1 MKDEIWSGSALVS
14 PRAITAPSTSTT
26 QIDTD
31 LTDTSRPTYWDM
43 VALLVGLRFLRP
55 GYWTSF
61 ATGERPPQT
70 HHVNR
75 YDAEGPAGVRD
86 RPLPARPP
94 ALSEAELVLL
104 FDRVFRGPDPETDGV
119 SAWTLPDLCR
129 WIEARFDKRL
139 TPQSLSRILR
149 REGFSRQKT
158 RPTHPKTDEA
168 ARRRFEEGGSARR
181 WRAPPQRIPASG

>member
-70 HHVNR
+70 HHVIR
-75 YDAEGPAGVRD
+75 AICGEGPLR
-86 RPLPARPP
+86 ARSRH
-94 ALSEAELVLL
+94 LGRRGERLL
-104 FDRVFRGPDPETDGV
+104 HAVG
-119 SAWTLPDLCR
+119 
-129 WIEARFDKRL
+129 
-139 TPQSLSRILR
+139 
-149 REGFSRQKT
+149 RERMRMPSV
-158 RPTHPKTDEA
+158 
-168 ARRRFEEGGSARR
+168 
-181 WRAPPQRIPASG
+181 

>member
-70 HHVNR
+70 HHVIR
-75 YDAEGPAGVRD
+75 SLKWPSSVSGLPPSGGPGVI
-86 RPLPARPP
+86 
-94 ALSEAELVLL
+94 LVH
-104 FDRVFRGPDPETDGV
+104 G
-119 SAWTLPDLCR
+119 
-129 WIEARFDKRL
+129 RL
-139 TPQSLSRILR
+139 
-149 REGFSRQKT
+149 
-158 RPTHPKTDEA
+158 
-168 ARRRFEEGGSARR
+168 
-181 WRAPPQRIPASG
+181 

>member
-70 HHVNR
+70 HHVVR
-75 YDAEGPAGVRD
+75 HRRFRFARGAVHRSHPILRLSACAILIAVDAPMT
-86 RPLPARPP
+86 L
-94 ALSEAELVLL
+94 
-104 FDRVFRGPDPETDGV
+104 RVFSTGRGN
-119 SAWTLPDLCR
+119 
-129 WIEARFDKRL
+129 
-139 TPQSLSRILR
+139 R
-149 REGFSRQKT
+149 RAGE
-158 RPTHPKTDEA
+158 
-168 ARRRFEEGGSARR
+168 RRAG
-181 WRAPPQRIPASG
+181 

>member
-70 HHVNR
+70 HHVVSEWCR
-75 YDAEGPAGVRD
+75 K
-86 RPLPARPP
+86 RPER
-94 ALSEAELVLL
+94 
-104 FDRVFRGPDPETDGV
+104 
-119 SAWTLPDLCR
+119 
-129 WIEARFDKRL
+129 
-139 TPQSLSRILR
+139 
-149 REGFSRQKT
+149 
-158 RPTHPKTDEA
+158 
-168 ARRRFEEGGSARR
+168 ARRRPSFAMQHKSRR
-181 WRAPPQRIPASG
+181 AG